1 MKHLKTI
8 ICILMAVCILLP
20 FLPVKAH
27 AATDSC
33 GENLKWTLSAQGVLT
48 ISGTGEM
55 DNFQAW
61 SGAPWYSF
69 NDQIKKVV
77 IKSGVT
83 SIGDFAFMY
92 CSKLTSVTIA
102 DTVTQLGWGAFYSCE
117 ALTSVSIPKGVT
129 EIGREAFYCCK
140 NLKSVSFSANV
151 SSIGDQAFSYCEKL
165 TRFSVDSSNPYF
177 SADSKGV
184 LFNKDKTILIQAP
197 AGLTGHYTIPSTVH
211 TLEYSAFA
219 YTGISGVTIP
229 NSVTAMK
236 MDAFFHCKNLR
247 SVEIPESVTTLGS
260 RVFGSTGLTSVTVP
274 GNIQTLSTD
283 TFACCYD
290 LKSAVIEEGVEIIGT
305 SAFYECTSL
314 ETVSISKTV
323 RSIGIIAF
331 YKCYAL
337 KEFKV
342 DEESAVFSNDDRGV
356 LFDKEKTVLRIAPGG
371 MEGSYQIPDSV
382 TEIAADAFAF
392 CRNLTEVTLP
402 KNLQKIGR
410 ESFYQCSSLQDM
422 IFTSSAPE
430 FDGNAFYNLTTTAHY
445 PQDMPGWEEAV
456 QQNYK
461 GAITWVPYT
470 SAMLGDVDMDGD
482 VDVDDVLALLWHVL
496 FPDDYPIEVNAEFD
510 RNGTTDVD
518 DVLTLLWHVLF
529 PEDYPL

>member
-1 MKHLKTI
+1 MKAFRQAL
-8 ICILMAVCILLP
+8 CVLLVLCILLP
-20 FLPVKAH
+20 FLPVKAQ

-55 DNFQAW
+55 DDFQAW
-61 SGAPWYSF
+61 SGAPWNSF
-69 NDQIKKVV
+69 NEIIKKVV

-83 SIGDFAFMY
+83 SIGDFAFMN
-92 CSKLTSVTIA
+92 CNKLTSVTIA
-102 DTVTQLGWGAFYSCE
+102 DTVTEIGWGAFYCCE

-129 EIGREAFYCCK
+129 EIGREAFYCCIK
-140 NLKSVSFSANV
+140 LQSVSIPANV
-151 SSIGDQAFSYCEKL
+151 SSIGDQAFAYCEKL
-165 TRFSVDSSNPYF
+165 TRFSVDSSNPYY

-184 LFNKDKTILIQAP
+184 LFNKDKTVLIQAP

-229 NSVTAMK
+229 NSVTTMK
-236 MDAFFHCKNLR
+236 MDAFFHCKNLE

-305 SAFYECTSL
+305 TAFYECTSL
-314 ETVSISKTV
+314 ETISISQTV
-323 RSIGIIAF
+323 SSIGIIAF

-371 MEGSYQIPDSV
+371 IEGSYRIPDSV
-382 TEIAADAFAF
+382 TEISGDAFAF
-392 CRNLTEVTLP
+392 CGKLTEVTLS
-402 KNLQKIGR
+402 KNLQKIQR
-410 ESFYQCSSLQDM
+410 EAFTQCASLKT
-422 IFTSSAPE
+422 ITFTSPAPE
-430 FDGNAFYNLTTTAHY
+430 INEYAFYYLTATANY

-456 QQNYK
+456 LQSYK
-461 GAITWVPYT
+461 GNITWVPYA
-470 SAMLGDVDMDGD
+470 SAIAGDVDLDGD

-496 FPDDYPIEVNAEFD
+496 FPTDYPIEVDADFD
-510 RNGTTDVD
+510 RNEDTDVD

-529 PEDYPL
+529 PDDYPL

>member
-1 MKHLKTI
+1 M
-8 ICILMAVCILLP
+8 LLP
-20 FLPVKAH
+20 FLPVKAQ

-55 DNFQAW
+55 DDFQTW
-61 SGAPWYSF
+61 NGAPWYSF
-69 NDQIKKVV
+69 NDKIKKVV

-92 CSKLTSVTIA
+92 CEKLTSVSIP
-102 DTVTQLGWGAFYSCE
+102 DTVTKLGWGAFYCCE

-129 EIGREAFYCCK
+129 EIGREAFYCCTK
-140 NLKSVSFSANV
+140 LQSVSISANV
-151 SSIGDQAFSYCEKL
+151 SSIGDQAFAYCEKL
-165 TRFSVDSSNPYF
+165 TKFTVDSSNPYY

-184 LFNKDKTILIQAP
+184 LFNKDKTVLIQAP

-229 NSVTAMK
+229 NSVTTMK
-236 MDAFFHCKNLR
+236 MDAFFHCKNLK
-247 SVEIPESVTTLGS
+247 SVQIPESVTTLGT

-274 GNIQTLSTD
+274 GNIKNLSRD
-283 TFACCYD
+283 SFACCYD

-305 SAFYECTSL
+305 TAFYECTSL
-314 ETVSISKTV
+314 ETISISGTV
-323 RSIGIIAF
+323 NSIGMIAF

-337 KEFKV
+337 KEFRV
-342 DEESAVFSNDDRGV
+342 DAENAAFSNDDRGV
-356 LFDKEKTVLRIAPGG
+356 LFNKEQTVLWIAPGG
-371 MEGSYQIPDSV
+371 IEGSYQIPDSV
-382 TEIAADAFAF
+382 TETLGDSFAF
-392 CRNLTEVTLP
+392 CGKLTEVTMP
-402 KNLQKIGR
+402 KNLRKVGR
-410 ESFYQCSSLQDM
+410 ESFYQCTSLESM
-422 IFTSSAPE
+422 TFTSAAPE

-456 QQNYK
+456 LQSYK
-461 GAITWVPYT
+461 GTITWMPYH
-470 SAMLGDVDMDGD
+470 SAVAGDVDTDGD

-496 FPDDYPIEVNAEFD
+496 FPEEYPIEVDADFD
-510 RNGTTDVD
+510 GNSEVNVD
-518 DVLTLLWHVLF
+518 DVLALLWHVLF
-529 PEDYPL
+529 PDEYPL